1 MGESGDETRRL
12 AKIIEHP
19 VRARIIELL
28 GEKGPLGW
36 KELSQELG
44 VKTGALYHH
53 LDTLEGFIERNA
65 SKKYALT
72 KSGMIVYEET
82 AKSRTVDSV
91 HKAALEIKRQGQ
103 SRRFIS
109 SIFVPR
115 SLIASLTK
123 SRPASAAVLI
133 AAMAVFTLFAAAE
146 GLTPYLYYLRPDP
159 GLANVLIGVA
169 WSLGALLATCYVAAR
184 AVFKSAVDVLPL
196 AAATAISFIPAFV
209 FSGVS
214 LIPAVSTLLSSS
226 TTVFTLFEVVFQTWS
241 ATMLGAGLSVASGV
255 RIEKTLLVSLAVVY
269 ATMFLMLVRG

>member
-1 MGESGDETRRL
+1 MGDSGDETRRL

-53 LDTLEGFIERNA
+53 LDTLEGFIERDA
-65 SKKYALT
+65 SKKYTLT

-103 SRRFIS
+103 SRRLIS

-115 SLIASLTK
+115 SLVASFTK

-133 AAMAVFTLFAAAE
+133 AAIAVFTLFAAAE
-146 GLTPYLYYLRPDP
+146 GLTPSLYYLRPDP
-159 GLANVLIGVA
+159 GLANVIIGFA

-214 LIPAVSTLLSSS
+214 LIPVVSTLLSSS

-241 ATMLGAGLSVASGV
+241 ATILGAGLSVASGV